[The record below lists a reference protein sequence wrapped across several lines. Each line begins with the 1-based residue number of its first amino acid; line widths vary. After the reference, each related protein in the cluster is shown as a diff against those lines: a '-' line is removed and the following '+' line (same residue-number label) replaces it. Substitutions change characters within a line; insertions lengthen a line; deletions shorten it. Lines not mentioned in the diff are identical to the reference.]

1 MTGYLGLIEVVLTLA
16 VVFGFGIWQLR
27 SVSKSQAEDRAKKDA
42 DNARVA
48 AASGTA
54 ASAERSD

>member
-1 MTGYLGLIEVVLTLA
+1 MTGYLGLIELVLTVAL
-16 VVFGFGIWQLR
+16 VFGFGFWQLR
-27 SVSKSQAEDRAKKDA
+27 SVTKSQAEDRAQAEDA
-42 DNARVA
+42 ATAD

>member
-1 MTGYLGLIEVVLTLA
+1 MTGYLGLIELVLTVAL
-16 VVFGFGIWQLR
+16 VFGFGLWQLR
-27 SVSKSQAEDRAKKDA
+27 SVTKSQAEDRAQAEDA
-42 DNARVA
+42 ATAD

>member
-1 MTGYLGLIEVVLTLA
+1 MTGYLGLIELVLTVAL
-16 VVFGFGIWQLR
+16 VFGFGLWQLR
-27 SVSKSQAEDRAKKDA
+27 SVTKSQAEDRAKKLLEPTA
-42 DNARVA
+42 D